1 MDENNKKFQDEVV
14 NYVGIERADK
24 ATGLSF
30 YVDTVVVKGTAGH
43 EQKPQYF
50 VYVDRV
56 VVDPVPGKVCQ
67 EGDNHVD
74 ANGDPTDAAHCV
86 HATPSKAGFTVA
98 KYMVSFADSLSAK
111 DADKLY
117 KFGEYTRV
125 GFVKG
130 LHIGDSLY
138 ILTNG
143 FENMEPHD
151 GQRRNSAQSV
161 EYVVMRLRVCK
172 GRRRNR

>member
-1 MDENNKKFQDEVV
+1 M
-14 NYVGIERADK
+14 
-24 ATGLSF
+24 
-30 YVDTVVVKGTAGH
+30 KGTAGH

-56 VVDPVPGKVCQ
+56 VVDPVPGKECQ

-111 DADKLY
+111 M
-117 KFGEYTRV
+117 
-125 GFVKG
+125 
-130 LHIGDSLY
+130 
-138 ILTNG
+138 LTNCISLV
-143 FENMEPHD
+143 NTL
-151 GQRRNSAQSV
+151 A
-161 EYVVMRLRVCK
+161 
-172 GRRRNR
+172 